1 LGNGWRGWN
10 GFYDTWLEV
19 SRGQDVLEIDHNDL
33 VGTREVVRECFA
45 DGWGSVRTV
54 AGDRFLRE
62 ASSRGTLGTGMM
74 IAV

>member
-1 LGNGWRGWN
+1 LARRISGTN
-10 GFYDTWLEV
+10 
-19 SRGQDVLEIDHNDL
+19 VLEIDDNDL
-33 VGTREVVRECFA
+33 VEARKLVEECFA

-62 ASSRGTLGTGMM
+62 ASSRGRLGTGMM